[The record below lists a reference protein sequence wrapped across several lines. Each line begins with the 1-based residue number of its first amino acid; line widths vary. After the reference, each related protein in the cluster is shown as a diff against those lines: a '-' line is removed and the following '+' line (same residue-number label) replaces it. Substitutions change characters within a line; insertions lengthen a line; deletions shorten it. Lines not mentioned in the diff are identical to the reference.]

1 MVNFTI
7 ICNVVLTPSKII
19 CHFENSQLIFTWH
32 MTASMCVKFH
42 CHTISSLENTR
53 VGHFCPPS
61 PIKYVTPDT
70 PNKIGLMKASL
81 SWETFCTYSLDNTI
95 SMSGK
100 NKSLLKL
107 IKDAHSEF
115 PQKIFDVGCLCHL
128 AHLCA
133 QKGAKTLSMQVDDF
147 VIDLFYHFK
156 RSMKRKATLRD

>member
-1 MVNFTI
+1 
-7 ICNVVLTPSKII
+7 
-19 CHFENSQLIFTWH
+19 
-32 MTASMCVKFH
+32 
-42 CHTISSLENTR
+42 
-53 VGHFCPPS
+53 
-61 PIKYVTPDT
+61 
-70 PNKIGLMKASL
+70 MKASL

-133 QKGAKTLSMQVDDF
+133 PKGAKTLSMQVDDF